1 MKIVIKEI
9 KQDASTLLVYVM
21 NQNNNPIECHM
32 IDHSEE
38 QTTVNKLSEKYNTIT
53 EERFDYNQY
62 INQV

>member
-21 NQNNNPIECHM
+21 DQNNNPFECHM

-38 QTTVNKLSEKYNTIT
+38 QTTVNKLSEKYNTT
-53 EERFDYNQY
+53 TKERFDYNQY

>member
-9 KQDASTLLVYVM
+9 KQDASTLLVYAM
-21 NQNNNPIECHM
+21 DQNNNPIECHI
-32 IDHSEE
+32 IDKLEE
-38 QTTVNKLSEKYNTIT
+38 QSTVNKLSQKYDTLS

>member
-21 NQNNNPIECHM
+21 DQNNNPIECHM

-38 QTTVNKLSEKYNTIT
+38 QTTVNKLSEKYNTTT